1 MHMGKPIRKAKK
13 KLSRRIGAALDGHKL
28 QILAVTAG
36 AGMLA
41 ERVAYNALARGWR
54 AVRGEEPPGEPEHP
68 DVEWREA
75 LVWTAITGVTMALVG
90 MAARRGAAAGYERA
104 RTRFA

>member
-1 MHMGKPIRKAKK
+1 MGKPLRKKAH
-13 KLSRRIGAALDGHKL
+13 KLSRLFGEKLDAHKL

-41 ERVAYNALARGWR
+41 ERLAYNALVRGWR
-54 AVRGEEPPGEPEHP
+54 ALRGEDPPSEPEHP

-75 LVWTAITGVTMALVG
+75 LAWTAVSGLTMALVG
-90 MAARRGAAAGYERA
+90 LAARRGAAAGYKRA
-104 RTRFA
+104 RARFA